1 MRKTFFMRTFNLN
14 IRLVIL
20 TLLTGFLGWL
30 LKFLAINLELSLPI
44 SLDLSIVNTYLNLG
58 SKYTY
63 LTMSFLLAILFLSVA
78 FEILNRVRFDSL
90 VNYFK
95 SIYHTF
101 KFRRF
106 LTQYEKSEKVTTI
119 ENQSITTYNPV
130 NEKFNRA
137 VRKSAVDIRKD
148 EITVYVRVPKDNQAV
163 NILKE
168 MEDLLKEEVSS
179 QHPDY
184 YFSSPNRVKNNLWLV
199 GKKR

>member
-1 MRKTFFMRTFNLN
+1 
-14 IRLVIL
+14 
-20 TLLTGFLGWL
+20 
-30 LKFLAINLELSLPI
+30 
-44 SLDLSIVNTYLNLG
+44 
-58 SKYTY
+58 
-63 LTMSFLLAILFLSVA
+63 MSFLLAILFLSVA